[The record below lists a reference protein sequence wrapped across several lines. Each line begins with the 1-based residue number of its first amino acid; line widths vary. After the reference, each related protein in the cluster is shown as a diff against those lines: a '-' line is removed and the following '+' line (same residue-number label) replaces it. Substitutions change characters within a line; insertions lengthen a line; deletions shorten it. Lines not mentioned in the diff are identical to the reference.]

1 MKTKKLLNIILNHL
15 YELFIQLDDGI
26 ALLDPLKFSNKAFKN
41 VRIVF
46 KIIINETSVSGV
58 FIVNLKKVFLMGAF
72 VCRIS
77 CSI

>member
-1 MKTKKLLNIILNHL
+1 MKTKKLLNIILITL

-41 VRIVF
+41 MRIVF

>member
-1 MKTKKLLNIILNHL
+1 M
-15 YELFIQLDDGI
+15 
-26 ALLDPLKFSNKAFKN
+26 
-41 VRIVF
+41 RIVF

-72 VCRIS
+72 VCQIS

>member
-15 YELFIQLDDGI
+15 YELFIQLDGI

-58 FIVNLKKVFLMGAF
+58 FIVNLKKSFSNGSFCLPDFL
-72 VCRIS
+72 
-77 CSI
+77 